1 MCLDSYDM
9 LNLVDRAVL
18 VDNSMFVVVAVVA
31 VVDNNTD
38 HSGKKKNH
46 LKLYFNQMKNV

>member
-9 LNLVDRAVL
+9 LDLVDRAVL

-38 HSGKKKNH
+38 HSRKRKTILNSMLIK
-46 LKLYFNQMKNV
+46 